1 MGKLF
6 KLVRKLAIPA
16 AIAGFVFVGFGD
28 KFLPKP
34 WSAYSKNT
42 REQINQKLMGLAPE
56 PDLKRPSEGREKQVE
71 QLMKDPAT
79 PPKQP

>member
-1 MGKLF
+1 MGTLF
-6 KLVRKLAIPA
+6 KLLWKLSIPV

-42 REQINQKLMGLAPE
+42 REVINQKLMGAV
-56 PDLKRPSEGREKQVE
+56 PDPDIKRPSEGREKQVE
-71 QLMKDPAT
+71 EMMKDPSA
-79 PPKQP
+79 PAN